1 MYLDIFV
8 NFLTTRICKKKF
20 GRTMSG
26 LKTEDTLTLAAVSL
40 LEYYWNIKK
49 NFLNLQ
55 VWEPAVVLLILLVV
69 VSEHVRAEKS
79 LNLLIIF
86 NTNFAQKSLYL
97 EYDGFC

>member
-8 NFLTTRICKKKF
+8 NFLTTRICKKKIWTYNEWTQNWRYTYF
-20 GRTMSG
+20 SSSFPTGI
-26 LKTEDTLTLAAVSL
+26 L
-40 LEYYWNIKK
+40 LEYNKFFK
-49 NFLNLQ
+49 NLQ